1 MTTSLKTG
9 DSMSFRKTLT
19 VAEQA
24 MYTGISG
31 NMAPLH
37 VDQRAAKDAGF
48 DNMLAFELNGV
59 ALATTALNRLAGP
72 GWRIA
77 GVQVDFAV
85 PVLVGQTIESRVEV
99 TAADAAGIACSLLC
113 QTVGHSGGSVVAQG
127 TARLVPVKAA

>member
-31 NMAPLH
+31 NLAPLY
-37 VDQRAAKDAGF
+37 VDQRAAREAGF
-48 DNMLAFELNGV
+48 DAMLSFELNGV

-72 GWRIA
+72 GWRLAALQI
-77 GVQVDFAV
+77 DFSA

-99 TAADAAGIACSLLC
+99 TAADAASVTCSVRC
-113 QTVGHSGGSVVAQG
+113 AVAGAHAVAEG
-127 TARLVPVKAA
+127 TARLVPVAAGR

>member
-1 MTTSLKTG
+1 MTTSLKAG
-9 DSMSFRKTLT
+9 DNMSFRKTLT

-85 PVLVGQTIESRVEV
+85 PVLVGQTLESRVEV
-99 TAADAAGIACSLLC
+99 TAADAASITCTLLC
-113 QTVGHSGGSVVAQG
+113 QTVGNTGGAVVAQG
-127 TARLVPVKAA
+127 TARLVPVKA